1 MDDAMNDSKKN
12 YLTIVLEFD
21 GETPS
26 MMSRRKVLG
35 GRVAGFSHCDVFKEE
50 LEAQEELCRL
60 REQVR
65 QLREVAA

>member
-1 MDDAMNDSKKN
+1 MKASEKK

-21 GETPS
+21 GEAPC

-35 GRVAGFSHCDVFKEE
+35 GRVAGFTHCDVFKEE
-50 LEAQEELCRL
+50 LEVQEELCQL

-65 QLREVAA
+65 QLKEAGA

>member
-1 MDDAMNDSKKN
+1 MTPSEKK

-21 GETPS
+21 GERPC

-35 GRVAGFSHCDVFKEE
+35 GRVAGFSYCDVFKEE
-50 LEAQEELCRL
+50 LEVQEELYQL
-60 REQVR
+60 REQIR